1 MKQFLLVLC
10 AGFLLMK
17 ATGQQQPHYTQY
29 IINNYILN
37 PALTGIENYTDVK
50 ISHRHQW
57 VGIADA
63 PVTSY
68 ITIHKPLG
76 KKDDRTTPTSF
87 QMPGENPRGKSY
99 WQEYEA
105 AKPHHGIGLKI
116 INDKTKLN
124 RFAGYVSYAYHI
136 GIAPQ
141 VSLSA
146 GFEAGVRNISLD
158 RSKIYT
164 AVPVDPAV
172 FGSSEINSLKP
183 DFGAGVWLY
192 SANYFAGLSV
202 QQIIPQRVVFTNG
215 AVKQQEG
222 KTVPHLFA
230 TAGYRFFIN
239 DDISGLPSVMA
250 KYIQGI
256 PAQFDVNMKVQYR
269 DLLWVGGSYRYKYGF
284 AGMVGLNV
292 SNTFNIGYAYDY
304 STTPLNTVSRGT
316 HEIVLGFLI
325 GNKYGDWCPRNV
337 W

>member
-1 MKQFLLVLC
+1 MKQLLLVLC
-10 AGFLLMK
+10 AGLLL
-17 ATGQQQPHYTQY
+17 TNLQGQQQPHYTQY

-76 KKDDRTTPTSF
+76 KNDDRTTPTSF
-87 QMPGENPRGKSY
+87 QTPGENPRGRSY
-99 WQEYEA
+99 WQDYEA
-105 AKPHHGIGLKI
+105 AKPHHGVGLKI

-124 RFAGYVSYAYHI
+124 RFAGYVTYAYHI

-158 RSKIYT
+158 RSKIFT

-172 FGSSEINSLKP
+172 FSSADINNLKP
-183 DFGAGVWLY
+183 DFGAGLWLY
-192 SANYFAGLSV
+192 SSDYFVGLSV
-202 QQIIPQRVVFTNG
+202 QQIIPQKVVFANG

-250 KYIQGI
+250 KYIKGI
-256 PAQFDVNMKVQYR
+256 PAQFDLNMKVQYQ
-269 DLLWVGGSYRYKYGF
+269 DLLWAGASYRYKYGF

>member
-192 SANYFAGLSV
+192 SADYFAGLSV

>member
-10 AGFLLMK
+10 TGFLLMK

-269 DLLWVGGSYRYKYGF
+269 DLLWIGGSYRYKYGF